1 MDGFVVEFW
10 HWWVLA
16 VVLTGAEML
25 IPGAVLVW
33 LGAAAAIVGAALGLF
48 PSLDWRYQLLLFALL
63 SIVGVLGARRL
74 VFRRGP
80 DAASRLNR
88 RADSLIGATAP
99 LEVEIKAGRGRAR
112 VGDSQWA
119 VTGPDLPVGTTVRVI
134 GVDGNVLRVERDG
147 TA

>member
-16 VVLTGAEML
+16 VALTGAEML
-25 IPGAVLVW
+25 VPGAVLIW

-63 SIVGVLGARRL
+63 SIAGVVGARRL

-88 RADSLIGATAP
+88 RAESLVGSTAK
-99 LEVEIKAGRGRAR
+99 LEVGIKSGRGRAR
-112 VGDSQWA
+112 LGDSQWT
-119 VTGPDLPVGTTVRVI
+119 VTGPELAAGTTVKVV
-134 GVDGNVLRVERDG
+134 GVDGNALRVERAD
-147 TA
+147 